1 MRSNNKVEYEVQ
13 PDGDSFVVK
22 RGGAVMTTPGGKEL
36 RSRFPNLLNEVK
48 EGLETFGPDPSAGCS
63 LYVMMA
69 SYLDFGLFKYTKDSL
84 TKLILSD
91 IRILSRHSPGPPGD
105 IISYAKDLH
114 ITTILSDME
123 NDKAFDIPADPEFQ
137 YLRGCYMNS
146 SFERWGVAPGFSP
159 PDYPGLCHL
168 VKPELEGL
176 SLRQIMTIVL
186 FVTHHHS
193 STLGLALVEGT
204 IELSDLAQGL
214 CDLLASWNGVGRIGD
229 SFDWN
234 EWEEQYDPIDYCRDV
249 CCKYGDTEYPII
261 LNDRC
266 LMLQD
271 LEKFRRFSRFPDE

>member
-22 RGGAVMTTPGGKEL
+22 RGGTVMTTPGGKEL

-63 LYVMMA
+63 LYTMLA
-69 SYLDFGLFKYTKDSL
+69 SYLDFGLSNTKDSL
-84 TKLILSD
+84 IN
-91 IRILSRHSPGPPGD
+91 
-105 IISYAKDLH
+105 A
-114 ITTILSDME
+114 ILSDME
-123 NDKAFDIPADPEFQ
+123 NDRAFDIPADPEFQ

-146 SFERWGVAPGFSP
+146 SFERWGVAPGFAP

-261 LNDRC
+261 LNGRC

-271 LEKFRRFSRFPDE
+271 LEKFRRFSRFPDEPVSLQS